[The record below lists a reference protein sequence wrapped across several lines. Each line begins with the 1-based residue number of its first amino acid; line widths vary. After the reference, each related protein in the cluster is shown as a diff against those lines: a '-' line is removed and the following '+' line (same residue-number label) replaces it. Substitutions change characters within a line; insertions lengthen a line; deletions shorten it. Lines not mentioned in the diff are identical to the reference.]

1 MPISGEDPTMSQAFS
16 DRFARSLADR
26 VIRWRWLVI
35 LLTLAVVG
43 LTGSGARFLEFSNN
57 YRVFFG
63 KDNPDLV
70 AFENFQTTYTKND
83 NILFVIQ
90 SKGGRLFSADHAEA
104 VERATA
110 EAWKIPYAIRVDSVT
125 NFQHSWAA
133 GDELTVEDLFRDGN
147 AMPQKERDRRTAIAL
162 AEPLLAGNLIAPDAQ
177 TTGINVILQ
186 YPEKS
191 LTEVPSAVAKARL
204 IAQELR
210 DAHPDL
216 TIALSGVSMLNNA
229 FAESGQ
235 TDAAT
240 LIPIMY
246 GVLLAVMIVVLR
258 SFTGTVATLLVIGFS
273 TVTAMGVAGYMGIK
287 LTPISVTGPTIILTL
302 AIADSIHLL
311 STMLTLMRQ
320 GVSKLDA
327 LRETVRINFVAV
339 SVTSLTTIV
348 GFLAMNFSDA
358 PPFHDLGNITA
369 IGIAAAWAYSIVF
382 LPAVVSLLPVR
393 VKAETARKSWAD
405 RALDGLAEFVIG
417 RTRKILISFGA
428 VAVVL
433 IALIPTIQLDDQWVK
448 YFDHRVPFRGDAE
461 FAIDHLAGLYPIEF
475 SVEAKGPQGVNDPE
489 YLRNLEAFT
498 HWLRAQPEVRHV
510 YSYTDII
517 QRLNKNLHGDD
528 DAYYRIP
535 EDRKL
540 AAQYLLLFELSLPYG
555 LDLNDRINIDK
566 SATRVTA
573 TLDEISTA
581 ELRAFLERSSAW
593 LNKNT
598 PDYMHARP
606 TSASVMFAHIS
617 ERNILSMLEGNAVAL
632 ILIAAIMALAL
643 RSAAIGAF
651 SVVPNALPV
660 LMTFGVWALL
670 VGQIGMASATVTA
683 TALGIV
689 VDDTVHFLAKYLRGR
704 REKGLSPEDAVRY
717 AFAMVGKAIATT
729 TAILAIG
736 FAVLAASTFKIN
748 AEMGLL
754 TALAIVLA
762 LAFDFIL
769 LPALLLIGSR
779 QTKGTSDNETSA
791 ATA

>member
-1 MPISGEDPTMSQAFS
+1 MSHTFA
-16 DRFARSLADR
+16 DRFALGLADF
-26 VIRWRWLVI
+26 VIRRRWLVI
-35 LLTLAVVG
+35 LFTLLVVG
-43 LTGSGARFLEFSNN
+43 LTASGGRFLEFSNN

-63 KDNPDLV
+63 KDNPDLI
-70 AFENFQTTYTKND
+70 AFEDFQATYTKND

-90 SKGGRLFSADHAEA
+90 AKDAKLFTARHAQA
-104 VERATA
+104 VEQATA
-110 EAWKIPYAIRVDSVT
+110 AAWKIPYAIRVDSVS
-125 NFQHSWAA
+125 NFQHSWAD
-133 GDELTVEDLFRDGN
+133 GDDLTVEDLFRDGG
-147 AMPQKERDRRTAIAL
+147 AMDQQERDRRRAVAL
-162 AEPLLAGNLIAPDAQ
+162 AEPLLAGNLISRNGT
-177 TTGINVILQ
+177 TTGINVVLQ

-191 LTEVPSAVAKARL
+191 LTEVPTAAAAARE
-204 IAQELR
+204 IAAQLR
-210 DAHPDL
+210 DEFPEL
-216 TIALSGVSMLNNA
+216 TVALSGVSMLNNA

-246 GVLLAVMIVVLR
+246 AVLLAIMIISLR
-258 SFTGTVATLLVIGFS
+258 SVTGTLATLFVIGFS
-273 TVTAMGVAGYMGIK
+273 TATAMGIAGTMGIK

-320 GVSKLDA
+320 GMTKHEA

-382 LPAVVSLLPVR
+382 LPALVSILPVR
-393 VKAETARKSWAD
+393 VKAEAEHKSWAD
-405 RALDGLAEFVIG
+405 RSLQGLANIVI
-417 RTRKILISFGA
+417 RWSRPILVAFGA
-428 VAVVL
+428 IAIAL

-461 FAIDHLAGLYPIEF
+461 FAIDNLAGLYPIEY
-475 SVEAKGPQGVNDPE
+475 SVQSKGPQGVNDPV
-489 YLRNLEAFT
+489 YLENLDKFT
-498 HWLRAQPEVRHV
+498 AWLRSQPEVRHV

-517 QRLNKNLHGDD
+517 KRLNKNMHADD
-528 DAYYRIP
+528 AAYYRIP
-535 EDRKL
+535 DNREL

-573 TLDEISTA
+573 TLDEISTV
-581 ELRAFLERSSAW
+581 ELRAFLTRSSEW
-593 LNKNT
+593 LKTNT

-617 ERNILSMLEGNAVAL
+617 ERNILSMLRGNVIAL
-632 ILIAAIMALAL
+632 VLIAAIMAIAL
-643 RSAAIGAF
+643 RSVAIGAF
-651 SVVPNALPV
+651 SVIPNAVPV
-660 LMTFGVWALL
+660 LMTFGIWAIL
-670 VGQIGMASATVTA
+670 VGQVGMASATVTA

-689 VDDTVHFLAKYLRGR
+689 VDDTVHFLSKYLRGR

-717 AFAMVGKAIATT
+717 AFSMVGKAITT
-729 TAILAIG
+729 TTVILAIG
-736 FAVLAASTFKIN
+736 FSVLAASTFKIN

-762 LAFDFIL
+762 LAFDFLL
-769 LPALLLIGSR
+769 LPALLLLGKSKK
-779 QTKGTSDNETSA
+779 TKELPQNETA
-791 ATA
+791 AVATGR

>member
-1 MPISGEDPTMSQAFS
+1 MTHTFA
-16 DRFARSLADR
+16 DRFALALADI
-26 VIRWRWLVI
+26 VIRRRWLVI
-35 LLTLAVVG
+35 LFTVLIMGLAA
-43 LTGSGARFLEFSNN
+43 SGGRFLEFSNN

-63 KDNPDLV
+63 KDNPDLI
-70 AFENFQTTYTKND
+70 AFEDFQATYTKND

-90 SKGGRLFSADHAEA
+90 AKDGKLFTGRHAEA

-110 EAWKIPYAIRVDSVT
+110 AAWKIPYTIRVDSVT
-125 NFQHSWAA
+125 NFQHTWAN
-133 GDELTVEDLFRDGN
+133 GDDLTVEDLYRDGR
-147 AMPQKERDRRTAIAL
+147 AMTQRERDRRLALAL
-162 AEPLLAGNLIAPDAQ
+162 AEPLLAGNLISPDAG
-177 TTGINVILQ
+177 TTGINVVLQ

-191 LTEVPSAVAKARL
+191 LTEVPAAAAKARE
-204 IAQELR
+204 IAAQIRSDYPEL
-210 DAHPDL
+210 
-216 TIALSGVSMLNNA
+216 TVALSGVSMLNNA
-229 FAESGQ
+229 FGESGQ

-246 GVLLAVMIVVLR
+246 AVLLVIMIVSLR

-273 TVTAMGVAGYMGIK
+273 TATAMGIAGTMGIK

-320 GVSKLDA
+320 GMDKHEA

-369 IGIAAAWAYSIVF
+369 MGIAAAWAYSILF
-382 LPAVVSLLPVR
+382 LPAVVSILPVR
-393 VKAETARKSWAD
+393 VKAQATYKSWAD
-405 RALDGLAEFVIG
+405 RALDNLAEFVI
-417 RTRKILISFGA
+417 RRSRPILIGFGA
-428 VAVVL
+428 AAVAL
-433 IALIPTIQLDDQWVK
+433 IALIPTIDLDDQWVK

-461 FAIDHLAGLYPIEF
+461 FAIEHLSGLYPIEY
-475 SVEAKGPQGVNDPE
+475 SVKAQGPQGINDPV
-489 YLRNLEAFT
+489 YLQNLEKFT
-498 HWLRAQPEVRHV
+498 GWLRQQPEVRHV

-517 QRLNKNLHGDD
+517 KRLNKNMHGDD
-528 DAYYRIP
+528 DAFHRIP
-535 EDRKL
+535 DNREL

-573 TLDEISTA
+573 TLDDISTV
-581 ELRAFLERSSAW
+581 ELRAFLTRSAGW
-593 LNKNT
+593 LKTNT

-606 TSASVMFAHIS
+606 TGASVMFAHIS
-617 ERNILSMLEGNAVAL
+617 ERNILSMLRGNAVAL
-632 ILIAAIMALAL
+632 ILIAGIMALAL
-643 RSAAIGAF
+643 RSIPIGAF
-651 SVVPNALPV
+651 SIIPNAVPV
-660 LMTFGVWALL
+660 LMTFGVWAIL
-670 VGQIGMASATVTA
+670 VGQVGMASATVLA

-689 VDDTVHFLAKYLRGR
+689 VDDTVHFLSKYLRGR

-717 AFAMVGKAIATT
+717 AFSMVGKAITT
-729 TAILAIG
+729 TTVILAVG
-736 FAVLAASTFKIN
+736 FSVLAASTFKIN

-762 LAFDFIL
+762 LAFDFLL
-769 LPALLLIGSR
+769 LPALLLLGKSKKKELT
-779 QTKGTSDNETSA
+779 QDETVA
-791 ATA
+791 VTPGR

>member
-1 MPISGEDPTMSQAFS
+1 MTHTFA
-16 DRFARSLADR
+16 DRFALALADI
-26 VIRWRWLVI
+26 VIRRRWLVI
-35 LLTLAVVG
+35 LFTVLAVG
-43 LTGSGARFLEFSNN
+43 AAASGGRFLEFSNN

-63 KDNPDLV
+63 QDNPDLI
-70 AFENFQTTYTKND
+70 AFEEFQATYTKND

-90 SKGGRLFSADHAEA
+90 AKDGKLFTGRHVEA
-104 VERATA
+104 IERATA

-125 NFQHSWAA
+125 NFQHTWAN
-133 GDELTVEDLFRDGN
+133 GDDLTVEDLYRDGR
-147 AMPQKERDRRTAIAL
+147 AMTQGERDRRLALAL
-162 AEPLLAGNLIAPDAQ
+162 AEPLLAGNLISPDAR
-177 TTGINVILQ
+177 TTGINVVLQ

-191 LTEVPSAVAKARL
+191 LTEVPAAAAKARE
-204 IAQELR
+204 IAAQIRSDYPEL
-210 DAHPDL
+210 
-216 TIALSGVSMLNNA
+216 TVALSGVSMLNNA
-229 FAESGQ
+229 FGESGQ

-246 GVLLAVMIVVLR
+246 AVLLVIMIVSLR

-273 TVTAMGVAGYMGIK
+273 TATAMGIAGTMGIK

-320 GVSKLDA
+320 GMDKHEA

-369 IGIAAAWAYSIVF
+369 MGIAAAWAYSILF
-382 LPAVVSLLPVR
+382 LPAVVSILPVR
-393 VKAETARKSWAD
+393 VKAQATYKSWAD
-405 RALDGLAEFVIG
+405 RALDNLAEFVI
-417 RTRKILISFGA
+417 RRSRPILIGFGA
-428 VAVVL
+428 AAVAL
-433 IALIPTIQLDDQWVK
+433 IALIPTIDLDDQWVK

-461 FAIDHLAGLYPIEF
+461 FAIEHLSGLYPIEY
-475 SVEAKGPQGVNDPE
+475 SVKARGPQGINDPV
-489 YLRNLEAFT
+489 YLQNLEKFT
-498 HWLRAQPEVRHV
+498 GWLRQQPEVRHV

-517 QRLNKNLHGDD
+517 KRLNKNMHGDD
-528 DAYYRIP
+528 DTFHRIP
-535 EDRKL
+535 EDREL

-573 TLDEISTA
+573 TLDDISTV
-581 ELRAFLERSSAW
+581 ELRAFLTRSADW
-593 LNKNT
+593 LKTHT

-617 ERNILSMLEGNAVAL
+617 ERNILSMLRGNAVAL
-632 ILIAAIMALAL
+632 VLIAGIMALAL
-643 RSAAIGAF
+643 RSIPIGAF
-651 SVVPNALPV
+651 SVIPNAVPV
-660 LMTFGVWALL
+660 LMTFGVWAIL
-670 VGQIGMASATVTA
+670 VGQVGMASATVLA

-689 VDDTVHFLAKYLRGR
+689 VDDTVHFLSKYLRGR

-717 AFAMVGKAIATT
+717 AFSMVGKAITT
-729 TAILAIG
+729 TTVILAVG
-736 FAVLAASTFKIN
+736 FSVLAASTFKIN

-762 LAFDFIL
+762 LAFDFLL
-769 LPALLLIGSR
+769 LPALLLLGKSKKKELT
-779 QTKGTSDNETSA
+779 QDETVA
-791 ATA
+791 VTPGR